1 MLGFSKYNGSRTLVR
16 VLADQTGGQGFKF
29 HTAFISIA
37 FLHLKAEHPF
47 TAPQWGASLLMMFK
61 KYSYMCCS
69 GQNRHYQY
77 SSGKKNYDMSLS
89 QRTLLKWALLRSLI
103 NKTPKFPSSTYMACQ
118 PTDQLEVLI
127 DQNCLLS
134 LSRYVSSL
142 FVSIRNFFVWRVL
155 DANI

>member
-77 SSGKKNYDMSLS
+77 SSGKKNYDMSLL

-103 NKTPKFPSSTYMACQ
+103 NKTPKFPSTTWLVSRQTSWKCWSIKI
-118 PTDQLEVLI
+118 V
-127 DQNCLLS
+127 CC
-134 LSRYVSSL
+134 LSRVTSPLCLSA
-142 FVSIRNFFVWRVL
+142 FETFFVWRVL